1 MLLGTLFFAN
11 GDKYTGEF
19 KDNKMTG
26 KGVLHLIHGDKYEG
40 SFFNGT
46 WDGEGITTKITIKV
60 F

>member
-1 MLLGTLFFAN
+1 
-11 GDKYTGEF
+11 
-19 KDNKMTG
+19 MTG